1 MWYTSPWF
9 IIGCVLL
16 LVIAFFFL
24 RSFWFAKQLCRIIDV
39 LYMKLIEAI
48 PSDRSSFN
56 FNMEFND
63 SDYKIV
69 RYVCKLDGAA
79 GMAQPNKISTELSG
93 LLEAPIDGTTELQN
107 YNVLFDVEVLK
118 SRLIFRAS
126 CESKLQ
132 LEGVE

>member
-16 LVIAFFFL
+16 LIIVFFFL
-24 RSFWFAKQLCRIIDV
+24 WTFWFAKQLCKLIDV
-39 LYMKLIEAI
+39 FYMKLIEAI
-48 PSDRSSFN
+48 PADRSSFN

-63 SDYKIV
+63 ADHKIV
-69 RYVCKLDGAA
+69 RYICKLDSAA
-79 GMAQPNKISTELSG
+79 DMAQPNKISTELSG

-107 YNVLFDVEVLK
+107 YNVLFNVEVLK

>member
-1 MWYTSPWF
+1 MWYASPWF

-16 LVIAFFFL
+16 LIIVFFFF
-24 RSFWFAKQLCRIIDV
+24 RTFWFAKQLCKLVDV
-39 LYMKLIEAI
+39 FYIKLIDAI
-48 PSDRSSFN
+48 PSDRSNFN

-69 RYVCKLDGAA
+69 RYVCKLDSAA
-79 GMAQPNKISTELSG
+79 GMTQPNKISTDLSG
-93 LLEAPIDGTTELQN
+93 LLEAPIDGTAELQN

-126 CESKLQ
+126 CDSKSQ
-132 LEGVE
+132 LDGVE

>member
-9 IIGCVLL
+9 IIGCVLVL
-16 LVIAFFFL
+16 IVVCFFL
-24 RSFWFAKQLCRIIDV
+24 WTFWFAKQLCKLIDV
-39 LYMKLIEAI
+39 FYMKLIEAI
-48 PSDRSSFN
+48 PADRSGFN

-63 SDYKIV
+63 ADHKIV
-69 RYVCKLDGAA
+69 RYICKLDSAA
-79 GMAQPNKISTELSG
+79 DMAQPNKISTELSG
-93 LLEAPIDGTTELQN
+93 LLEAPIDGTTELQS

-118 SRLIFRAS
+118 SRLIFKAS

>member
-16 LVIAFFFL
+16 LIVVFFFL
-24 RSFWFAKQLCRIIDV
+24 WIFWFAKQLCKLVDV
-39 LYMKLIEAI
+39 FYAKLIEAI
-48 PSDRSSFN
+48 PADRSSFN

-63 SDYKIV
+63 ADHKIV
-69 RYVCKLDGAA
+69 RYICKLDSAA
-79 GMAQPNKISTELSG
+79 DMAQPNKISTELSG